1 MRHLFRNVKS
11 TGTLSCDGNTTC
23 HSSVF
28 VPRFLVKVV
37 PTINQHF
44 DLIKLHVCRCRL
56 TFVPHRP
63 SYQRA
68 FDTLETSLVSGKHG
82 LCHVFGGSFS
92 HLAYTSP
99 QVRPRAFE
107 NSCFYTDAT
116 PFVEL
121 DRIYIGRGYPE
132 TVLSSIMVELY
143 WTGEHTNKMPA
154 LDDYNMMQ
162 VFSRYYGLVLRT
174 LLRKS

>member
-1 MRHLFRNVKS
+1 MPLLRVRS
-11 TGTLSCDGNTTC
+11 T
-23 HSSVF
+23 VF
-28 VPRFLVKVV
+28 GKVV

-44 DLIKLHVCRCRL
+44 VS
-56 TFVPHRP
+56 

-68 FDTLETSLVSGKHG
+68 FDTLGFREAWTLPCFRREFLSSRLHFPSSTSSGVRKFLFLYQRHSVCET
-82 LCHVFGGSFS
+82 
-92 HLAYTSP
+92 
-99 QVRPRAFE
+99 
-107 NSCFYTDAT
+107 
-116 PFVEL
+116 
-121 DRIYIGRGYPE
+121 YIGRGYPE

-143 WTGEHTNKMPA
+143 WTGEDTNKIPA